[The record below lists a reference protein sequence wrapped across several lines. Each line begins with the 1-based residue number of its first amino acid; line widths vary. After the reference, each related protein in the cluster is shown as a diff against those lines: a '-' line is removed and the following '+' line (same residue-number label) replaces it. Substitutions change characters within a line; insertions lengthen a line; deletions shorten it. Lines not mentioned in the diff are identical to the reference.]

1 MCARS
6 SRDKGAGGEE
16 IAREYLKK
24 KGYKVLD
31 VNYHFGRAGE
41 IDIIALDHDTVVFVE
56 VKSASGTLFG
66 DPLSW
71 IPFWKQQRIIRVSQ
85 AYMSRHRLNGS
96 PARFDVVAIDH
107 KGRVDHV
114 EDAFRPPDGVFV

>member
-6 SRDKGAGGEE
+6 TREKGSGGEK

-24 KGYKVLD
+24 KGYKILD
-31 VNYHFGRAGE
+31 VNYHLRMGE

-56 VKSASGTLFG
+56 VKSATKTLFG

-71 IPFWKQQRIIRVSQ
+71 IPPWKQQRIVRVSQ
-85 AYMSRHRLNGS
+85 AYMSSRRLYNS

-107 KGRVDHV
+107 TGRVNHV
-114 EDAFRPPDGVFV
+114 EDAFRPSDNVFV

>member
-16 IAREYLKK
+16 IARNYLKK

-31 VNYHFGRAGE
+31 VNYRLGRLGE

-56 VKSASGTLFG
+56 VKSSTNTLFG
-66 DPLSW
+66 DPVGW
-71 IPFWKQQRIIRVSQ
+71 IPLWKQQRIVRVSQ
-85 AYMSRHRLNGS
+85 AYMSRHRLYDS

-107 KGRVDHV
+107 TGRVNHV
-114 EDAFRPPDGVFV
+114 EDAFRPSDDVFM

>member
-6 SRDKGAGGEE
+6 TRDKGAGGEE
-16 IAREYLKK
+16 IARKYLKR

-31 VNYHFGRAGE
+31 MNYQLRMGE
-41 IDIIALDHDTVVFVE
+41 IDIIALDRDTVVFVE
-56 VKSASGTLFG
+56 VKSATKTLFG

-71 IPFWKQQRIIRVSQ
+71 VPLWKQQRIIRVSQ
-85 AYMSRHRLNGS
+85 AYMSRHRLYGS

-107 KGRVDHV
+107 TGRVNHV
-114 EDAFRPPDGVFV
+114 EDAFRPSDDVFM